1 MHKIEQVCHQ
11 MQKWGFLGGQEK
23 RELSFA
29 GPSFS
34 VRPKNLHPTSPTS
47 LSLPPRPHGPPV
59 GPPLQPQPKVCTT
72 TSSTTVKPITK
83 TRKHLLAKAKRYTA
97 KFLGKFNF
105 GTNGDTISVLPPLIK
120 LPPTQ
125 RDLAFIQGKYKINV
139 VSL

>member
-47 LSLPPRPHGPPV
+47 FSLPPRPQGPLAV
-59 GPPLQPQPKVCTT
+59 PPSQPQLKVCTMTDT
-72 TSSTTVKPITK
+72 TNGKPITK
-83 TRKHLLAKAKRYTA
+83 TRKHLLCKAKQYIA
-97 KFLGKFNF
+97 KFLGKYLF
-105 GTNGDTISVLPPLIK
+105 GANGNTVSVLPPLIK

-125 RDLAFIQGKYKINV
+125 RDLAFIQGKYKTNV
-139 VSL
+139 ASS